1 MLKGGRNIT
10 MSRYRYI
17 LCGVVLGT
25 DKISDYRLI
34 GGKHI
39 KAPYKSSSG
48 LRVQIPDDLVLEK
61 WSCDNYSTTRD
72 ERTLDELGYDVMI
85 WNGKK
90 WVKHNELKG
99 LNPHEFPFPM
109 YGY

>member
-1 MLKGGRNIT
+1 M
-10 MSRYRYI
+10 
-17 LCGVVLGT
+17 
-25 DKISDYRLI
+25 
-34 GGKHI
+34 
-39 KAPYKSSSG
+39 KAPYKSASA

-61 WSCDNYSTTRD
+61 WSCDSYSTTRD
-72 ERTLDELGYDVMI
+72 ERTLDELGYDVMV
-85 WNGKK
+85 WNGNR

>member
-1 MLKGGRNIT
+1 

-17 LCGVVLGT
+17 LTGVVKGS
-25 DKISDYRLI
+25 DKISDFRLI

-39 KAPYKSSSG
+39 KAEYKSASG
-48 LRVQIPDDLVLEK
+48 LRVQIPDDLLLEK
-61 WSCDNYSTTRD
+61 WSFDVYSTTD
-72 ERTLDELGYDVMI
+72 DSRTLDELGYDVMI

-109 YGY
+109 YGH